1 MGYIIL
7 IVIGYVCVSWLAGV
21 MRHFMKSETVALW
34 IVAFILM
41 LIPHWGWLGFVVLVW
56 RYIIIPIGRYQ
67 ERQER
72 NGNKSSISNTTVM
85 WLVPLFWPF
94 LILKSLLGDKPV
106 KTDTTYSDYL
116 EHKRHNAK

>member
-41 LIPHWGWLGFVVLVW
+41 LIPH
-56 RYIIIPIGRYQ
+56 
-67 ERQER
+67 
-72 NGNKSSISNTTVM
+72 
-85 WLVPLFWPF
+85 
-94 LILKSLLGDKPV
+94 
-106 KTDTTYSDYL
+106 
-116 EHKRHNAK
+116 